1 MFYWEVICE
10 KIVLCF
16 NIGFISFWLCSYNI
30 SDRRKMGTTDKVE
43 KFEDKTIYYY
53 YYRHYYLKTKPGGLT
68 VRGDSVPGATA
79 DYTVDWVIY
88 EFTADETGK
97 IIKERRYTKQP
108 KLD

>member
-1 MFYWEVICE
+1 M
-10 KIVLCF
+10 KKLCF
-16 NIGFISFWLCSYNI
+16 VLILVLFPFGCVHTISQIEEKW
-30 SDRRKMGTTDKVE
+30 GPPTKVE